1 MNKKRDEFLTT
12 KGCRM
17 YSTKI
22 NKRLVKFTELGGGEE
37 FYDIWKYYF
46 LDVSQKR
53 LFVAGI
59 IKAKK
64 LICITGQQLRRIN
77 H

>member
-1 MNKKRDEFLTT
+1 MF
-12 KGCRM
+12 
-17 YSTKI
+17 STKI
-22 NKRLVKFTELGGGEE
+22 NKRLVKLTELGGGEE

-53 LFVAGI
+53 FLVAHI

-64 LICITGQQLRRIN
+64 LICITVQQLRRIN